1 MRLCKRADQERM
13 PLLAPLLNA
22 VRALDTDFF
31 KLLAEATEMLEKRIR
46 SSKDST
52 IGTGDTQIDLWSLQ
66 YGMRIA
72 GTATHTV
79 RELNEEHVSK
89 FHTMSDKDL
98 RERCQYLVIPLK
110 PDKRGTAAVRYGR
123 GAVQMSPQR
132 TQKGLIDQNKWV

>member
-1 MRLCKRADQERM
+1 M